1 MDKAKDIVMKPMTFY
16 IVLLV
21 VLLLGMAGMWAIGK
35 FFPGS
40 VFGVTTERAR
50 AARLAA
56 RMQNMMRSKRNENI
70 Y

>member
-1 MDKAKDIVMKPMTFY
+1 MDRTKDIVMKPMTFY

-35 FFPGS
+35 FFPGTL
-40 VFGVTTERAR
+40 GVTTERAR

-56 RMQNMMRSKRNENI
+56 RMQNMKSSRRNSNV

>member
-1 MDKAKDIVMKPMTFY
+1 MDRTKDIVMKPMTFY
-16 IVLLV
+16 MVLIV

-35 FFPGS
+35 FFPGTL
-40 VFGVTTERAR
+40 GVTTERAR

-56 RMQNMMRSKRNENI
+56 RMQNMMRSRRNSNV

>member
-1 MDKAKDIVMKPMTFY
+1 MDKTKDIVMKPMTFY

-21 VLLLGMAGMWAIGK
+21 VLCLGMAGMWAIGK
-35 FFPGS
+35 FFPGTL
-40 VFGVTTERAR
+40 GVTTERVR

-56 RMQNMMRSKRNENI
+56 RMQNMMKSKRHSNV